1 MSVLCKKRNDAR
13 VIARGFLQANEFK
26 GGRMTVTG
34 ALKIGMAGV
43 LVTILTGSAAEVYA
57 ATAGGNVVERKTTLE
72 SVKSDLEDGLGLTLE
87 QKNKIRTIR
96 EEFKARQ
103 QAIKNGINA
112 KNEALRQ
119 ELDGD
124 TPVRARVEPIVVEIK
139 SLQGQLTDN
148 RVDVVFKLR
157 EIYSPK
163 QIKMIKERMEQQ
175 RKAIMAKKKS
185 KKGKKGKKTLIKHKK
200 P

>member
-1 MSVLCKKRNDAR
+1 MIRVCPAR
-13 VIARGFLQANEFK
+13 FLFASKGVQK
-26 GGRMTVTG
+26 GGAMTVTG
-34 ALKIGMAGV
+34 ALKISMAGV
-43 LVTILTGSAAEVYA
+43 LLMVLTGSSAEVCA
-57 ATAGGNVVERKTTLE
+57 AAAAGNVTVVERKTTLE

-124 TPVRARVEPIVVEIK
+124 SPARARAEPIVVEIK
-139 SLQGQLTDN
+139 ALQGQLTDN

-175 RKAIMAKKKS
+175 RKAIKAKKKS
-185 KKGKKGKKTLIKHKK
+185 KKGKKDKKGKKTLIKHKK
-200 P
+200 R